1 MSGNLQHEE
10 YMRRCRQLAQ
20 EALRGGDAPVGSLVL
35 REGRIIAEGVEG
47 VKARKD
53 VTAHAEIIAIRKAC
67 AVLGMLDLSG
77 CTLYT
82 TTEPCLMCSYAIRQT
97 RISQVVTEKPTEK
110 GGGVTSQYSILKDP
124 SFPNGAPAPHTHW
137 GGGQR

>member
-77 CTLYT
+77 CTLLDAPGLRRRDSFLGPDEEAVRRGTLHYSS
-82 TTEPCLMCSYAIRQT
+82 PS
-97 RISQVVTEKPTEK
+97 SK
-110 GGGVTSQYSILKDP
+110 GTLGKAARPRRKTMR
-124 SFPNGAPAPHTHW
+124 GAVLR
-137 GGGQR
+137 GKN